1 MQRDLMAHK
10 LAPVFVDRGG
20 VPYIQIA
27 VDASSVVSRKAT
39 DADKKTYAAAWSAFK
54 VTAKAK
60 Q

>member
-10 LAPVFVDRGG
+10 RGPVFVERRG
-20 VPYIQIA
+20 VPYIEIA

-39 DADKKTYAAAWSAFK
+39 EADKKTHAAAWSAFK
-54 VTAKAK
+54 APKAK